1 MKLRDYLINPFQD
14 DHDFIYIDKFENL
27 FHYLHNDRD
36 VIFYPNRKKP
46 SIEKSDYLSQNHT
59 LMTKAEILSIFEEF
73 KSTKSTLLMLNPDVD
88 MPMIKDYYRLIT
100 LDHLPFDQ
108 NLQSNLELLTLEDFL
123 DSDFINRIPDNMQIF
138 CHSVIH
144 DNKKLHMI
152 PLGRDP
158 KSRHIASH
166 KYRLEKIRLC
176 HYSCTLPP
184 LSLHWYGR
192 IRQYIFDGLK
202 HSEFISC
209 DDTLSKQSISYYIK
223 DITKYSDFFNTL
235 ASTKFIRYNGDPSK
249 VALEFDVFRN
259 QHLIELYT
267 ESCLI
272 DLYMLSECN
281 AFVGGMVWSEYGITG
296 WLSQIAKKRKIT
308 PYYNVEGEF
317 DTNGQQTK
325 LLLL

>member
-192 IRQYIFDGLK
+192 IRKYIFDGLK

-235 ASTKFIRYNGDPSK
+235 ASTKFVICPRGCGLDTYRMWDS
-249 VALEFDVFRN
+249 
-259 QHLIELYT
+259 LYLGCVPIVVKFSGY
-267 ESCLI
+267 EKLSGLPI
-272 DLYMLSECN
+272 LWVDKWQDYLSLSEDYLN
-281 AFVGGMVWSEYGITG
+281 SIWNTMLDTDFNYDMLRFEY
-296 WLSQIAKKRKIT
+296 WKNKII
-308 PYYNVEGEF
+308 NNIE
-317 DTNGQQTK
+317 K
-325 LLLL
+325 